1 MTTPAVHRWKSAE
14 YVQEWVL
21 VLLPSL
27 LSEARTLASLRRRL
41 ASGERRLWRPT
52 RRGESR
58 VCDRRIR
65 ARGVR
70 IPRLRAVQK
79 LQRSLHKTR
88 RAGKFLCFAQGVGEP
103 WDTRNDNDTL

>member
-41 ASGERRLWRPT
+41 AAARVESATEESAPGGTSFCGRIACGLGITMTHCDGFDKLRL
-52 RRGESR
+52 
-58 VCDRRIR
+58 
-65 ARGVR
+65 
-70 IPRLRAVQK
+70 
-79 LQRSLHKTR
+79 
-88 RAGKFLCFAQGVGEP
+88 
-103 WDTRNDNDTL
+103 